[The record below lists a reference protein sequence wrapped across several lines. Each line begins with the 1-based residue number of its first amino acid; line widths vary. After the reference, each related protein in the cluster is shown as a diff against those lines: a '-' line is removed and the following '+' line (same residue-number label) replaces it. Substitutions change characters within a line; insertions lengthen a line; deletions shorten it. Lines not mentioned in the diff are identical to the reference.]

1 VIWLVV
7 CLTLDVSSNIYS
19 VPREPRIENSPASTV
34 DDPRDRVLAAAERCI
49 QRYGIRKTTME
60 DIAREAGMSRP
71 SVYRYFA
78 DRDDLLVALI
88 AQRSRALRGRAH
100 KFISRH
106 STLPDQ
112 IVEGL
117 LYIADHGRRDPFTRI
132 LVDLDDTSL
141 GQRMATSRTS
151 ETLTAEFWDP
161 FLDDAARKNE
171 LPYGMSRPDI
181 HLWLGNLGLMLM
193 RGLEDGDADV
203 HRYRAILRRFVAP
216 AFAV

>member
-1 VIWLVV
+1 
-7 CLTLDVSSNIYS
+7 
-19 VPREPRIENSPASTV
+19 
-34 DDPRDRVLAAAERCI
+34 
-49 QRYGIRKTTME
+49 ME

-88 AQRSRALRGRAH
+88 AQRSRALTDRAH
-100 KFISRH
+100 KFISRQD
-106 STLPDQ
+106 TLPDQ

-132 LVDLDDTSL
+132 LVDLDGTSL

-161 FLDDAARKNE
+161 FLDDAARKME
-171 LPYGMSRPDI
+171 LPYGRTFIYGS
-181 HLWLGNLGLMLM
+181 
-193 RGLEDGDADV
+193 
-203 HRYRAILRRFVAP
+203 AISASC
-216 AFAV
+216 